1 VSCAE
6 LQCEECYFT
15 FCRITILN
23 CTILQ
28 LVLNVVFVTV
38 YGVSVHD
45 IAVDQGSVALNKMAD
60 LESSLTAIDWLS
72 RLSVGMGN
80 LAGGEKGGS
89 ARSEDA
95 GGGDGDMD
103 SDGEDCSAS
112 GGRDSKPAYSYAHLI
127 TFAINSSPEKRMTLS
142 EIYQWICDKYPYYR
156 IAGNGWKVSG
166 HFYG

>member
-1 VSCAE
+1 MHDVAVNKRS
-6 LQCEECYFT
+6 
-15 FCRITILN
+15 
-23 CTILQ
+23 
-28 LVLNVVFVTV
+28 VT
-38 YGVSVHD
+38 
-45 IAVDQGSVALNKMAD
+45 LNKMAD

-80 LAGGEKGGS
+80 LAGGEKGG
-89 ARSEDA
+89 ANVGSEDGGG

-112 GGRDSKPAYSYAHLI
+112 DGHDIKPAYSYAHLI

-142 EIYQWICDKYPYYR
+142 EIYQWICDKYPYYQ

-166 HFYG
+166 QLFLWPSLTFAQTRVA